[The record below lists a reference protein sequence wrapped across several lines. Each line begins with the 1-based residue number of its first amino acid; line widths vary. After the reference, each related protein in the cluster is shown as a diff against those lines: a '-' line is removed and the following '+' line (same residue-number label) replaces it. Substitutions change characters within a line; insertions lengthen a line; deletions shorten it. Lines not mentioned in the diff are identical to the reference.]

1 VRIERL
7 TLRGFKSFADET
19 EVELHEG
26 ITAIVGPNGCG
37 KSNVAD
43 AIRWVLGEQAPSAI
57 RGSRMEEAIFG
68 GTSRRKPISRAEVNL
83 VLDNEDRTLPVPHA
97 QVEIGRTVYRGG
109 ESDYRINGEV
119 CRLRDIEDLCRDT
132 GLGATEY
139 SVIENRMI
147 DTILSDRAEERRSL
161 FEEAAEIGRYKDRR
175 KTALRRLEQAR
186 DDLDRLEDVIGEVE
200 TKVRSLAQQ
209 RGRAERYREHRERR
223 RRLEVAVA
231 RARLDDLDR
240 KVEEAQGELEELR
253 SDQPTEEGRLQEA
266 ETRAETLRV
275 EIAEAE
281 RERSQAAGELDD
293 VRDRLEQAERRR
305 IVASERAGAARDRIE
320 AIEEELASMDE
331 RRDELREEIDRLEA
345 AVRDEREQVDELAAR
360 EEELEERVGSLG
372 ERRRKTRERADE
384 AEERYTELARDVRVL
399 EGEREAAGERIGERE
414 RELGRRE
421 EELEEAREA
430 AAEVEVELHEASTA
444 ADRAES
450 RRDDMEGR
458 LEEARSAAEERRAEV
473 RELRDRA
480 GELEADLSSDRARID
495 SLSGLL
501 GSGEEVPPVVSR
513 LLDRADAMAGV
524 HDVLAGYLE
533 VPSGA
538 AGAVEAALGEYLHG
552 VVVDDWGA
560 VRRVRRWLSEQSE
573 EDEGVLL
580 LPLDPGP
587 RRAPAGAAEGS
598 LLERVEVRGAG
609 EPWAEALLSRVEA
622 AGEDELRP
630 REAAWSRPDGSGQDG
645 AGAVRLGRPAAA
657 RGMLR
662 RRSELRRLR
671 ERAEEREAELD
682 DLGARLDGAE
692 EALEEAD
699 ARVESLETALDEA
712 ARKEREARARVES
725 LEERRRRARRE
736 VEEVEDR
743 LAELRSS
750 LEEAEDR
757 ARGGRERLETAREE
771 RDEAEERLADA
782 REAARE
788 AESAY
793 ESRRSDLHELQ
804 LRLARR
810 ESELESA
817 EERLDQARS
826 SLAEMDEREERLRE
840 ERSEQREALEEAGLN
855 REESEEEV
863 GRLLERRGE
872 LEDDLGE
879 VEERL
884 EAKRSEL
891 DELEDRLQAAR
902 RAEREHAERR
912 HELELELAEL
922 RGERS
927 SIRER
932 VEGEWEEP
940 LDELA
945 ERIDPPEEGGPA
957 EWAEELEEVRR
968 KLSRLGPVNL
978 LAEEEYE
985 EQRERLDF
993 LKEQREDLLEAR
1005 DDLHDSINRIN
1016 EAAAEAFSETFEE
1029 VRGNFRRTFR
1039 TLFEGGECDLELADP
1054 DDPLDSAIEISAS
1067 PGGKRT
1073 QRIHLLSGGE
1083 RALTALSLLF
1093 AIYLSK
1099 PSPFCIMDEVDAA
1112 LDETNVLR
1120 FVGMLERF
1128 KEDTQFIVITH
1139 NPRTIEAA
1147 DWIYGVTMQ
1156 EPGVSSVVGV
1166 ELDDVPS
1173 DRIDPEELAATA
1185 ASA

>member
-1 VRIERL
+1 MRIEKL

-19 EVELHEG
+19 EVEFHEG

-83 VLDNEDRTLPVPHA
+83 VLDNEDRTLPVSHA
-97 QVEIGRTVYRGG
+97 RVEIGRTVYRGG
-109 ESDYRINGEV
+109 ESDYRLNGEL

-139 SVIENRMI
+139 AVIENRMI

-209 RGRAERYREHRERR
+209 RGRAERYREYRERR

-231 RARLDDLDR
+231 GARLEDLDR
-240 KVEEAQGELEELR
+240 KVEEAQAELEGLR
-253 SDQPTEEGRLQEA
+253 RDQPSEEGRLQEA

-275 EIAEAE
+275 EIAETE
-281 RERSQAAGELDD
+281 RERSRVAGELED

-305 IVASERAGAARDRIE
+305 IVASERATAARDRIE
-320 AIEEELASMDE
+320 AIDEELASMDE
-331 RRDELREEIDRLEA
+331 RRDELREEIDHLREA
-345 AVRDEREQVDELAAR
+345 VADERERLDGLTAR
-360 EEELEERVGSLG
+360 EEELEDEVETLG
-372 ERRRKTRERADE
+372 ERRREARERAE
-384 AEERYTELARDVRVL
+384 TAEERYTELAREVRVL
-399 EGEREAAGERIGERE
+399 EGEREAAGERIAERE
-414 RELGRRE
+414 RELQRRE
-421 EELEEAREA
+421 EQLDEAREA
-430 AAEVEVELHEASTA
+430 AAEVEVELHEARTE

-450 RRDDMEGR
+450 RHADVEGR
-458 LEEARSAAEERRAEV
+458 LEEARSRADERRGEV

-480 GELEADLSSDRARID
+480 GELEADLSSDTARID

-513 LLDRADAMAGV
+513 LLDRADGMPGV
-524 HDVLAGYLE
+524 HDALAEYLE
-533 VPSGA
+533 VPSGT

-552 VVVDDWGA
+552 VVVDDWEA
-560 VRRVRRWLSEQSE
+560 VRRVRRWLAGQTE

-587 RRAPAGAAEGS
+587 RGPAGPVDGS
-598 LLERVEVRGAG
+598 LLERVEVRGPG

-630 REAAWSRPDGSGQDG
+630 REAPWSRPDGSGQDD

-671 ERAEEREAELD
+671 ERAEEREAELE
-682 DLGARLDGAE
+682 DLRARLGEAE
-692 EALEEAD
+692 AALEEAD
-699 ARVESLETALDEA
+699 SRVQSLETALDEA
-712 ARKEREARARVES
+712 ARKEREARARLDS
-725 LEERRRRARRE
+725 LEERRRRERQGIEELEGRLEALRE
-736 VEEVEDR
+736 
-743 LAELRSS
+743 S
-750 LEEAEDR
+750 LEDAEDR
-757 ARGGRERLETAREE
+757 ARGERERLETARRE
-771 RDEAEERLADA
+771 RDEAEERLAEA
-782 REAARE
+782 REDARE

-793 ESRRSDLHELQ
+793 EARRSELHELQ

-817 EERLDQARS
+817 EERLEQARS
-826 SLAEMDEREERLRE
+826 SLAETDDREERLRD
-840 ERSEQREALEEAGLN
+840 ERSERRDALEEAGRR

-872 LEDDLGE
+872 LEDSLGD
-879 VEERL
+879 VEETL
-884 EAKRSEL
+884 ETKRSGL

-922 RGERS
+922 RGQRS
-927 SIRER
+927 TIRER
-932 VEGEWEEP
+932 IEGEWEEP

-945 ERIDPPEEGGPA
+945 ERVEPPGEGGPA
-957 EWAEELEEVRR
+957 DWAEELEDVRR

-993 LKEQREDLLEAR
+993 LQDQREDLVEAR

-1029 VRGNFRRTFR
+1029 VRENFRRTFR

-1067 PGGKRT
+1067 PRGKRT

-1128 KEDTQFIVITH
+1128 KADTQFIVITH

-1173 DRIDPEELAATA
+1173 DRIDPEELATA
-1185 ASA
+1185 APSA